1 MGWLWLALIA
11 GSAFLAMRW
20 LGVSRRLATLSSA
33 ALVLGGAGYAWQQ
46 HANLPGH
53 VVTANAATIEVD
65 PGLVAFRSA
74 IMPGNEQ
81 LLSAADDRL
90 RAGDASGAS
99 QILIDALAKRPQDA
113 GLWAGLGRTIAAHD
127 GGQVSPASLFA
138 FRKAL
143 ALAPDAPGP
152 PFMLGLA
159 QIQAGQLPEAKISWL
174 RALTLAPRD
183 APYRFAIAERLMVID
198 QFIAMRASKAAQQ
211 RQR

>member
-11 GSAFLAMRW
+11 GVAFLAMWR
-20 LGVSRRLATLSSA
+20 LGVSRHLASIGGA
-33 ALVLGGAGYAWQQ
+33 ALALGGAGYAWQQ
-46 HANLPGH
+46 HAYLPGH
-53 VVTANAATIEVD
+53 AVIANAATIEVD

-74 IMPGNEQ
+74 IMPGNEP

-90 RAGDASGAS
+90 RAGDPSGAS
-99 QILIDALAKRPQDA
+99 QLLIDALAERPQDA
-113 GLWAGLGRTIAAHD
+113 GLWAGLGSTIAAHD

-159 QIQAGQLPEAKISWL
+159 QIQAGQVPEAKISWL

-183 APYRFAIAERLMVID
+183 APYRFAIAQRLMMID
-198 QFIAMRASKAAQQ
+198 QFIAMQAREAAQ
-211 RQR
+211 